1 MSFAFLFLILIAVVG
16 SSAMVAILGWM
27 WNRMR
32 QLEGGQE
39 NRTELA
45 NVSQQLDA
53 LRDHL
58 LSVENEMTRL
68 NDRVDFTEKLL
79 EAPRAEPERVEP
91 SDTP

>member
-1 MSFAFLFLILIAVVG
+1 MSIAFLFLILIAVVG
-16 SSAMVAILGWM
+16 SSTMVAILGWM

-79 EAPRAEPERVEP
+79 EAPRAESGVEE
-91 SDTP
+91 S